1 MSHPDPGRPPEA
13 DGQDADGGVQ
23 DAAGH
28 GQGSA
33 APDASARGAAAS
45 DASGPGSGAP
55 DASGQGAA
63 VPDAHAA
70 GGPVE
75 TEVRRHG
82 PSAFDALRPP
92 SDELLADCVHCG
104 FCLPTCPT
112 YALWG
117 EEMDSPRGRI
127 YLMELASA
135 GEIPIDDIFVTHMD
149 RCLGCMACVTA
160 CPSGVQY
167 DKLIEATRPQIE
179 RNHPRTAQDR
189 WFRRLVFAL
198 FPHPRRLRAA
208 AALGWVYQRLRL
220 GGLLRRSGVHQRLPS
235 RLRALEGLLPDVP
248 LRALRRRLPERV
260 AARGRTRRRVGL
272 VTGCVQ
278 SVYFGDVNRATARVL
293 ASEGCEVI
301 VPRDQGCCGALMEH
315 AGEEAAALDRA
326 RRMIATMERAD
337 VDTVVINA
345 AGCGSTLK
353 EYGHLLRDDADWVE
367 RARAFSAK
375 VRDINEVLADLEPQA
390 PRHPIPVRVAYHD
403 ACHLAH
409 AQRVRAQPRSV
420 LAAIP
425 GLDVVELSEPEIC
438 CGSAGIYN
446 LLEPEAA
453 ADLGVRKAA
462 TIAAVAPDAVV
473 TANPGCM
480 LQINRHL
487 DPPLPMLHPVQV
499 VDASIAGSNPLAPST
514 HGAREARRSA

>member
-1 MSHPDPGRPPEA
+1 MSHE
-13 DGQDADGGVQ
+13 
-23 DAAGH
+23 
-28 GQGSA
+28 SE
-33 APDASARGAAAS
+33 
-45 DASGPGSGAP
+45 
-55 DASGQGAA
+55 A
-63 VPDAHAA
+63 VPDHHEA

-75 TEVRRHG
+75 TGVDQHA
-82 PSAFDALRPP
+82 PSSFDALRPP
-92 SDELLADCVHCG
+92 SDDLLADCVHCG

-127 YLMELASA
+127 YLMELASG
-135 GEIPIDDIFVTHMD
+135 GEIALDDTFVTHMD

-189 WFRRLVFAL
+189 WFRRLIFAL

-220 GGLLRRSGVHQRLPS
+220 GRLLRRSGLHDRLPV
-235 RLRALEGLLPDVP
+235 RLQTLEALLPDVS
-248 LRALRRRLPERV
+248 LRELRRRLPERV
-260 AARGRTRRRVGL
+260 AARGERRRTVGL
-272 VTGCVQ
+272 ITGCVQ
-278 SVYFGDVNRATARVL
+278 SVYFSEVNVATARVL
-293 ASEGCEVI
+293 ASEGCDVVI
-301 VPRDQGCCGALMEH
+301 PRDQGCCGALMEH
-315 AGEEAAALDRA
+315 AGHEPAALDRA
-326 RRMIATMERAD
+326 RRMIATMEAAA
-337 VDTVVINA
+337 VDTIVINA

-353 EYGHLLRDDADWVE
+353 EYGHLLRDDPAWVD

-375 VRDINEVLADLEPQA
+375 VRDINEVLVELEPRA
-390 PRHPIPVRVAYHD
+390 PRHPIAARVAYHD
-403 ACHLAH
+403 ACHLSH
-409 AQRVRAQPRSV
+409 AQGIRAQPRQV
-420 LAAIP
+420 LGAIP
-425 GLDVVELSEPEIC
+425 DLEVVELSEPEIC

-446 LLEPEAA
+446 LLQPTAA

-473 TANPGCM
+473 TSNPGCM

-487 DPPLPMLHPVQV
+487 DQQVPMLHPVQV
-499 VDASIAGSNPLAPST
+499 VDAAIAGRNPLAP
-514 HGAREARRSA
+514 RDRVRRAPVEHRRTA